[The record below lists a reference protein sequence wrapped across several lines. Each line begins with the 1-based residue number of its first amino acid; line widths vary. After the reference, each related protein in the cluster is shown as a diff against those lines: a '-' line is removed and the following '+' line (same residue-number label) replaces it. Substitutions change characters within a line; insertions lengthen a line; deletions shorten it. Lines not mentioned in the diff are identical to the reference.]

1 MNKNTLGT
9 MWASIGSAIICIA
22 LAGCGGDGPS
32 AISNPDP
39 GNNNLNTVAAF
50 GDSITRGSECPCT
63 PYPARLA
70 GMIGKDVRNLGI
82 SGSKAT
88 ANVNR
93 TQQTINKHRPAF
105 MIILYGANDVIHSR
119 DAGSIFASIQKMVA
133 ICKQNHVVPILPPIR
148 RPFWATG
155 FLGTALSDS
164 TWGFAILRARKTS
177 ALWTSKKSFPRVT
190 TRLSRV
196 SGIPLR
202 TPVSTCP
209 MGCTRT
215 MPAPRSWR
223 WRLLIYSEP
232 LAAANNSAKLTR
244 SS

>member
-93 TQQTINKHRPAF
+93 TQQTIHKHRPAF

-119 DAGSIFASIQKMVA
+119 DTGSIFASIQKMVA
-133 ICKQNHVVPILPPIR
+133 ICKQNHVVPILATYPPPIFGHR
-148 RPFWATG
+148 LFGHGFERLNMGIRDIARAENIRLVDLEKEFSTG
-155 FLGTALSDS
+155 YD
-164 TWGFAILRARKTS
+164 TS
-177 ALWTSKKSFPRVT
+177 QPSQRH
-190 TRLSRV
+190 
-196 SGIPLR
+196 
-202 TPVSTCP
+202 
-209 MGCTRT
+209 
-215 MPAPRSWR
+215 
-223 WRLLIYSEP
+223 P
-232 LAAANNSAKLTR
+232 LADPSLYMPDGLHPNDAGTQIMAMAFADLF
-244 SS
+244 